1 MHNTGE
7 KLEDI
12 VVGQYRKI
20 FDESEIN
27 TLTEDDELKRKSRRQ
42 LINLDI
48 EAAKQ
53 LDNKKMFIGQ
63 NAEKEIKSLGLTPS
77 SPTLSWF
84 FDSVR
89 RYHLTACKFLLK
101 YFKAP
106 LSSSII
112 ANMAALNPK
121 LQKHVTTPSKLLSL
135 TKKHSKV
142 VDNIRKFDGQNKIRE
157 EIDKYV
163 TDEEVSDIDKNTGF
177 ESFWLTVGKLKDGSW
192 LRYEVLWRFA
202 LALGTKYDATSDV
215 ERSFSVMNY
224 IHQNSQRNCMSQ
236 ETLNANLHVRSAIE
250 NKESFGNC
258 DKYQRR
264 EFNDH
269 CHCKHFKITDSLRER
284 CKLAWRL
291 QVQAEKD
298 KKASNNNPDMDEE
311 LTKRREALEKEDL
324 ERKQKLKADFR
335 EGKRVWS
342 SKNFDRIFNRNRDRD
357 ENKNSTTVK
366 RQKEQSSESDKEK
379 SSKKVKSSQLL
390 PKIPKK

>member
-1 MHNTGE
+1 
-7 KLEDI
+7 
-12 VVGQYRKI
+12 
-20 FDESEIN
+20 
-27 TLTEDDELKRKSRRQ
+27 
-42 LINLDI
+42 
-48 EAAKQ
+48 
-53 LDNKKMFIGQ
+53 
-63 NAEKEIKSLGLTPS
+63 
-77 SPTLSWF
+77 
-84 FDSVR
+84 
-89 RYHLTACKFLLK
+89 
-101 YFKAP
+101 
-106 LSSSII
+106 
-112 ANMAALNPK
+112 
-121 LQKHVTTPSKLLSL
+121 
-135 TKKHSKV
+135 
-142 VDNIRKFDGQNKIRE
+142 
-157 EIDKYV
+157 
-163 TDEEVSDIDKNTGF
+163 
-177 ESFWLTVGKLKDGSW
+177 
-192 LRYEVLWRFA
+192 
-202 LALGTKYDATSDV
+202 
-215 ERSFSVMNY
+215 MNY

-324 ERKQKLKADFR
+324 ERKRKLKADFR

-342 SKNFDRIFNRNRDRD
+342 SKNFARIFNRNRDRD
-357 ENKNSTTVK
+357 ENKNSTTVGTLK